1 MSLMHVTLINYEFT
15 SSVAIL
21 HYISSEFTLEF
32 FLKIHYLFQ
41 KYTKDS
47 LDISRK
53 NENFTICFVDS

>member
-41 KYTKDS
+41 KYTKDFEV
-47 LDISRK
+47 